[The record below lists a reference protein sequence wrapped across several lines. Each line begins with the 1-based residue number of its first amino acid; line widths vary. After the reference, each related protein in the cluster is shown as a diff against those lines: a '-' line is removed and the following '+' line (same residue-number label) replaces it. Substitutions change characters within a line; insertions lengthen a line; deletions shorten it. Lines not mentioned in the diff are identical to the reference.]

1 MAQLTAVIATRD
13 QDFRT
18 NITRRLRSSG
28 LSISVVADERH
39 LGSNGGPDLVVSD
52 IRAGSLSVQW
62 AIERVRG
69 AWASADIIAVAA
81 GSEPEHI
88 LQAMRAGANEFVS
101 WPMQQGQISLF
112 DDNLRTALTRAAERA
127 KSRMGDRP
135 SAQTLSFFGA
145 KGGAGTTTLAVNA
158 AIDIARTSGRPTLI
172 IDLHQFLGE
181 VALFLGVRPRFTLVD
196 AIDNLHRIDAEFLRE
211 LVARHKSGL
220 DILAGAEQVDRPGP
234 QDAPL
239 VEQLLQVLSRS
250 YEYLVIDA
258 GTVTSTCAEVAVYA
272 ADTIYVVANPD
283 VPSIRNT
290 QRLVDRICQL
300 GADRDRLRVVLNRT
314 SDQHLIAPKQIETAL
329 GHPIVQAFASD
340 YNTVSAALNSGVPLT
355 LTSHT
360 ELASQFSRFTSGILK
375 REEAA
380 TLASG
385 GERRRPNFL
394 GLF

>member
-39 LGSNGGPDLVVSD
+39 LASGTGPDLVVSD
-52 IRAGSLSVQW
+52 IRAGFAAVQS

-69 AWASADIIAVAA
+69 MWAAADIIAVAA

-101 WPMQQGQISLF
+101 WPVQQGQISTF
-112 DDNLRTALTRAAERA
+112 DENLRTALTRAAERA
-127 KSRMGDRP
+127 KARTGDRRT
-135 SAQTLSFFGA
+135 AQTLSFFGA
-145 KGGAGTTTLAVNA
+145 KGGAGTTTLAVNT

-181 VALFLGVRPRFTLVD
+181 VALFLGVRPRFTTVD
-196 AIDNLHRIDAEFLRE
+196 AIDNLHRLDAEFLRE
-211 LVARHKSGL
+211 LVVRHKSGL
-220 DILAGAEQVDRPGP
+220 DILAGSEQVDRPGP
-234 QDAPL
+234 QDAPA
-239 VEQLLQVLSRS
+239 VEQLLQILSRN
-250 YEYLVIDA
+250 YEYIVIDA
-258 GTVTSTCAEVAVYA
+258 GTVTSVCAEVAVYA

-300 GADRDRLRVVLNRT
+300 GADRDHLRVVLNRT

-340 YNTVSAALNSGVPLT
+340 YNTVSAALNAGVPLT
-355 LTSHT
+355 LSNHT
-360 ELASQFSRFTSGILK
+360 ELASQFSHFTNGILH
-375 REEAA
+375 RDDAA
-380 TLASG
+380 AAAAS
-385 GERRRPNFL
+385 GERRRTNFL